1 MTALI
6 GQGKGRPLLPVVP
19 LFLPQRA
26 AELLRVALVLLQQS
40 LAVLLRRL
48 DEALLKVLNLQQQ
61 TVHLQG
67 GGGGGERRRKV
78 TFLEAFPAVCMNI
91 LSCTALLVLPSP
103 LCRGFVASY
112 SKPASLVSPSRKQK
126 QKDQRELKPDKT
138 EKQNQT
144 AAVSHV
150 SICLLGLVD
159 KVDSGQ
165 FEARF
170 TGTLIHRNTDC
181 QLCRTSSLEWSCWAA
196 GC

>member
-67 GGGGGERRRKV
+67 GGGGGEGDMV

-138 EKQNQT
+138 LQDSKERTQKSRTKQLLCHMFLSACWVWWIKWIQDNLKL
-144 AAVSHV
+144 VSQGH
-150 SICLLGLVD
+150 
-159 KVDSGQ
+159 
-165 FEARF
+165 
-170 TGTLIHRNTDC
+170 
-181 QLCRTSSLEWSCWAA
+181 
-196 GC
+196 

>member
-67 GGGGGERRRKV
+67 GGGGGEGGGRDTWLHFSKR
-78 TFLEAFPAVCMNI
+78 F
-91 LSCTALLVLPSP
+91 LPS
-103 LCRGFVASY
+103 A
-112 SKPASLVSPSRKQK
+112 
-126 QKDQRELKPDKT
+126 
-138 EKQNQT
+138 
-144 AAVSHV
+144 
-150 SICLLGLVD
+150 
-159 KVDSGQ
+159 
-165 FEARF
+165 
-170 TGTLIHRNTDC
+170 
-181 QLCRTSSLEWSCWAA
+181 
-196 GC
+196 